1 MEKKFKSGD
10 IIYDKNLE
18 EYGKFIDYTNDTE
31 CKIEVIINN
40 VIERHCADYK
50 NLCFATVENVCQ
62 HLEKQKDM
70 SICNMIVRFEG
81 KVGIVVVTSQI

>member
-40 VIERHCADYK
+40 VIEQHCVDYK
-50 NLCFATVENVCQ
+50 NLCFATVENVCK
-62 HLEKQKDM
+62 HLENKSRYCSYDK
-70 SICNMIVRFEG
+70 
-81 KVGIVVVTSQI
+81 

>member
-40 VIERHCADYK
+40 VIERHCVDYK
-50 NLCFATVENVCQ
+50 NLC
-62 HLEKQKDM
+62 
-70 SICNMIVRFEG
+70 
-81 KVGIVVVTSQI
+81 